1 MEVYMKL
8 STFNYNKEDVIGT
21 SLSLG
26 VPFTFPTNKEKSKV
40 YANCGAGY
48 GCSGGGGQCGAGYG
62 CGGHGGTGGHGQCGA
77 GYGCSG
83 GGGQCGAGFGCSG
96 W

>member
-1 MEVYMKL
+1 MKL

-48 GCSGGGGQCGAGYG
+48 GCSGGGGQCGA
-62 CGGHGGTGGHGQCGA
+62 A
-77 GYGCSG
+77 K
-83 GGGQCGAGFGCSG
+83 
-96 W
+96 